1 MLARN
6 FPCLGGF
13 LDHLLLLYTAEYA
26 LNSEVGVGGGNDL
39 GERRRRRRDTDL
51 WSGSGANSKILF
63 VCSLFPPSPTGSDCL
78 LRQSAEGRRNKK
90 FTALKYGTIF
100 TPNTV

>member
-39 GERRRRRRDTDL
+39 GGEEEEERH
-51 WSGSGANSKILF
+51 
-63 VCSLFPPSPTGSDCL
+63 
-78 LRQSAEGRRNKK
+78 
-90 FTALKYGTIF
+90 
-100 TPNTV
+100 